1 MIRFIRY
8 AAIAGCL
15 FLFILSCKKSSFTG
29 GSDKRGG
36 SDVVVTPPEDE
47 GENPWADYDG
57 DGIPDCLPDCTPPAD
72 YDGGGNGD
80 GNRGGDGTGDGS
92 DGSDDDGTG
101 KVHEDIGI
109 TPEEIG
115 ELTGLSEDE
124 RRKSLLK
131 KTFSSS
137 KKDSFWIVSRPD
149 GSVNKG
155 HVYYFELVND
165 QPVPG
170 DQGKPWKRHW
180 TYDHVGTGSRTYVT
194 EGGLMFSNNNG
205 HFYFVDPEGTPD
217 ESHLNSVGAH
227 KKLSGPDGD
236 ERSCLVSY
244 KKNGKRMVGFAF
256 GNGRFGELEL
266 ADTAPYAPVWS
277 TYTKSTVDASGRLGF
292 HGWGYSCFIDQER
305 NIFYSQWARE
315 QGAALRLDTM
325 QVVDRKSVAPNAGFR
340 NPDMGK
346 AAGNV
351 NGGASYAMAG
361 DASGNILNGEGF
373 YTFAHDT
380 LSGVVLGSAKDER
393 SLFIYP
399 EKCLSTDPGCTKAEI
414 KTAKLGSMKVGP
426 MSPLRSGGVIGVS
439 RRNPGTVS
447 LLKWDGT
454 DLDITPLATTRGELS
469 VLGSELASLNPA
481 TNAQRTFHANT
492 AVAELSSGP
501 NVSQGMAATLLA
513 ALCVLLIA
521 CANVANLLLARG
533 ADRANEVGLRLA
545 LGAGRGRIVRQLLTE
560 STLLATV
567 GGAIG
572 VIMSVWGVR
581 GLASLTPPQMARS
594 SELYVDGRTV
604 MAGMA
609 IALVSVLV
617 FGLGPALRTLAMSE
631 RRGLK
636 ASFTP
641 RGGRMG
647 L

>member
-454 DLDITPLATTRGELS
+454 DLDITPLATTRGDAYMYNDFTGATLYTEKGDLHYDLKENETFDVGKPVRILSFTWEAKENHEKVWEGLVLKIRCYKTGGEPPAWASVANVRDAGELTFITA
-469 VLGSELASLNPA
+469 GSCRNKDID
-481 TNAQRTFHANT
+481 T
-492 AVAELSSGP
+492 AELEITPEVPGSDAIYRI
-501 NVSQGMAATLLA
+501 SQAH
-513 ALCVLLIA
+513 I
-521 CANVANLLLARG
+521 NFY
-533 ADRANEVGLRLA
+533 
-545 LGAGRGRIVRQLLTE
+545 Q
-560 STLLATV
+560 
-567 GGAIG
+567 
-572 VIMSVWGVR
+572 
-581 GLASLTPPQMARS
+581 
-594 SELYVDGRTV
+594 
-604 MAGMA
+604 
-609 IALVSVLV
+609 
-617 FGLGPALRTLAMSE
+617 
-631 RRGLK
+631 
-636 ASFTP
+636 
-641 RGGRMG
+641 
-647 L
+647 